1 MGVEY
6 DGTAYCGFQSQV
18 DLPTVQGQLEVA
30 LSKVANHPV
39 KLVCA
44 GRTDTGVHATEQVIH
59 FDTDAIRSLR
69 AWTLGANRFVA
80 RDISIKWALEVPD
93 SFHARFSA
101 IKRRYY
107 YLIYNNWTRSAL
119 MQHKAAWHC
128 RPLDVTR
135 MQNAAQALLGHH
147 DFSSFRASECQA
159 KHPNRTLY
167 DLKVIRKNDFVIIT
181 AQADGFLHHM
191 VRNMSGVLM
200 TIGEGA
206 QPISWAQTVLEA
218 RDRTLGGVTAPS
230 EGLYLHK
237 ITYPTHFHLPESV
250 KVFDEMI

>member
-6 DGTAYCGFQSQV
+6 DGTSYRGFQSQV
-18 DLPTVQGQLEVA
+18 DMPTVQGALEKA
-30 LSKVANHPV
+30 LAKVADHSV
-39 KLVCA
+39 RLVCA

-59 FDTDAIRSLR
+59 FDTNASRSLR
-69 AWTLGANRFVA
+69 AWALGTNRFVA

-93 SFHARFSA
+93 DFHARFSA

-107 YLIYNNWTRSAL
+107 YLIYNNWTRPAL
-119 MQHKAAWHC
+119 LQHKASWHC
-128 RPLDVTR
+128 RPLDADR
-135 MQNAAQALLGHH
+135 MQAAAQSFIGAH

-167 DLKVIRKNDFVIIT
+167 DLKVIRKNNFVIIT

-200 TIGEGA
+200 AIGEGA
-206 QPISWAQTVLEA
+206 QPVEWAQTVLDA
-218 RDRTLGGVTAPS
+218 RDRTLGGVTAPAD
-230 EGLYLHK
+230 GLYLHK
-237 ITYPTHFHLPESV
+237 ITYPEKYQLPESV
-250 KVFDEMI
+250 KIFDEII